1 MSFKKYWQYK
11 DDGSEP
17 EELDSP
23 PDSGYYYETTYDG
36 DPTTNHGALPV
47 VSVTLHDPDGNVVES
62 EDSLRDLEYIVN
74 SDGEKYETQWDGQ
87 QLNLNSDKPLDEPPL
102 GAAEPDQPSA
112 VEDELPAVE
121 DRRGDRLE
129 PGEKL
134 ASEDSPEVAD
144 GKARSSITNDD
155 YTLSLNS
162 DNELILTLK
171 DGDKEYQLWGYSGAD
186 VADLL
191 SDPNNDVKLGV
202 DGSIKVIN
210 RETGE
215 VLRVIREADDTKH
228 VELVLLY
235 HPPAESEPLRI
246 AINEA
251 QKCLQLQVDCFG
263 KGKASLAEDVAD
275 WLQNEG
281 LLDKDNESS
290 TTDSHNSYL
299 NADTQV
305 KNHFKDLDEKIRSI
319 AVSTEEQTID
329 GVNSIMAAIDELD
342 EQLRAIDALKDVQNK
357 SVGTMG
363 SHTYQQILPDL
374 EEELFTAID
383 KTVEDVDKIVD
394 DAQQANEENEREVDE
409 NSPEYKSG
417 YEDGY
422 QAGLGDAGGQP
433 PLATT
438 EDFVAQT
445 DYSDVFGDLMN
456 AGLTDGLTDGLT
468 NGLTDA
474 SGTTGDGSS
483 LFDQLRDS
491 LTGGAVP
498 AAAAGAGVGAAAG
511 VAGSNSMMGMMM
523 PMMMMQMMSQMM
535 QQAQQKD
542 QERSQREREQEA
554 QEQEDRHKQ
563 QEQATAQQQAT
574 VATAAQQTAT
584 ADPAAT
590 APPPIGGS
598 GAMVDMRLPNGATQ
612 KVSAAVAEAVNREFN
627 NPNGSDARAAYAG
640 TLGESTSGHTWTT
653 IDSASLRTGD
663 IVQWENRSAIAVVT
677 DDGLHYITNG
687 QLVPLDPHNPV
698 DDNHGP
704 YGAFQ
709 GFFHPTGVDA
719 TTAPTDTHPTAPP
732 TIDMNQSTPTAPPP
746 ITAPTSQV
754 AAPAIP
760 G

>member
-1 MSFKKYWQYK
+1 MGDVFYQYK
-11 DDGSEP
+11 DGEWVLANDIGSTP
-17 EELDSP
+17 QEE
-23 PDSGYYYETTYDG
+23 GYYYYENSAGDMRPYYCSGDGKYQAINYDERNVIDSEGNLHKYDG
-36 DPTTNHGALPV
+36 GPTLSRSYSDVSSTSTSHISSENVEGFDPPPPSGGNEN
-47 VSVTLHDPDGNVVES
+47 DEDG
-62 EDSLRDLEYIVN
+62 
-74 SDGEKYETQWDGQ
+74 DGSSG
-87 QLNLNSDKPLDEPPL
+87 
-102 GAAEPDQPSA
+102 
-112 VEDELPAVE
+112 DELPAVE

-134 ASEDSPEVAD
+134 APEGSTEVD
-144 GKARSSITNDD
+144 EGKARNSITNGD
-155 YTLSLNS
+155 YTLTL
-162 DNELILTLK
+162 DADKQLILTDK
-171 DGDKEYQLWGYSGAD
+171 DGNELWGYAGAD

-191 SDPNNDVKLGV
+191 TDPNNDVKLGV
-202 DGSIKVIN
+202 DGSIKVID
-210 RETGE
+210 RDTGE

-228 VELVLLY
+228 VKLVLLY

-281 LLDKDNESS
+281 LLDKDNKSS

-299 NADTQV
+299 NQDTQV
-305 KNHFKDLDEKIRSI
+305 KKHFKDLDEKIRSI
-319 AVSTEEQTID
+319 AVATEEETIE
-329 GVNSIMAAIDELD
+329 GVNSITAEIDELD
-342 EQLRAIDALKDVQNK
+342 EQLHAIDALKDVQTK

-363 SHTYQQILPDL
+363 SHTYKQILPDL

-394 DAQQANEENEREVDE
+394 DAQQANEEKEREVDE
-409 NSPEYKSG
+409 DSHEYKSG

-422 QAGLGDAGGQP
+422 QAGLGDAGGLLP
-433 PLATT
+433 AATT
-438 EDFVAQT
+438 EDFGAQT
-445 DYSDVFGDLMN
+445 DYSDVFGDLTN
-456 AGLTDGLTDGLT
+456 AGLTD
-468 NGLTDA
+468 GLTDA

-483 LFDQLRDS
+483 LFDQLRNS

-498 AAAAGAGVGAAAG
+498 AAAATGAGVGAAA
-511 VAGSNSMMGMMM
+511 AGSGANSMLGMMM

-542 QERSQREREQEA
+542 RDRSQREREQEA

-574 VATAAQQTAT
+574 VTTAAQQTAT

-719 TTAPTDTHPTAPP
+719 ATAPTDTLPTAPP

-746 ITAPTSQV
+746 ITAPTPQV